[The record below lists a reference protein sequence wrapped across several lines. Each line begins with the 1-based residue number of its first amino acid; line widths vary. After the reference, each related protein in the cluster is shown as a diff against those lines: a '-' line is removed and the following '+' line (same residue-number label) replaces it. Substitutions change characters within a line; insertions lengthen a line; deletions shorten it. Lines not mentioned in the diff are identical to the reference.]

1 MNWTQVDIYTATP
14 AIDLLSVRLQDLGIR
29 GCMVQDAQDFQEFLE
44 QKDGKWDYL
53 EDGLMEL
60 ASCETCVTVYLPEDA
75 QGAEMLAALR
85 TMLAQMKAED
95 TEHQYGRLEAVC
107 SGIREEDWANNWK
120 QYFKPFPVGNK
131 LYIKPSWEE
140 PTAEAAG
147 RTILEIDPA
156 SSFGTGQHHTTRL
169 CLELM
174 EDEITPATRLLDLGC
189 GSGILFIG
197 GMLLGAKEAYAVDI
211 EENATRIAKENAA
224 ENHLNPENYTIS
236 CGNIITDTALR
247 ESIGSGYDVIT
258 ANIVA
263 DVIKGMAPLFPSFL
277 KDNGILILSG
287 IITERADEVLDTV
300 TAYDF
305 AVLERAHRARVNVDV
320 GVQLLAGHLQSA
332 GLEQTSQAGR
342 CDALAQARHNA
353 AGHKNILR
361 CHNSPSMS
369 ADAKQQRP
377 PYPKN
382 YPFHYTSKKT
392 AFAIRLAYFLY

>member
-140 PTAEAAG
+140 PTAEAAD

-174 EDEITPATRLLDLGC
+174 ENEITPATRLLDLGC

-236 CGNIITDTALR
+236 CGDR
-247 ESIGSGYDVIT
+247 KSV
-258 ANIVA
+258 V
-263 DVIKGMAPLFPSFL
+263 
-277 KDNGILILSG
+277 
-287 IITERADEVLDTV
+287 
-300 TAYDF
+300 
-305 AVLERAHRARVNVDV
+305 
-320 GVQLLAGHLQSA
+320 
-332 GLEQTSQAGR
+332 
-342 CDALAQARHNA
+342 
-353 AGHKNILR
+353 
-361 CHNSPSMS
+361 
-369 ADAKQQRP
+369 
-377 PYPKN
+377 
-382 YPFHYTSKKT
+382 
-392 AFAIRLAYFLY
+392 